1 MKFHWWWILV
11 GLGVLWM
18 IGWAISVI
26 ISVWFNPLDTED
38 DKRQSVRD
46 RLVGQAIFNWILW
59 PAVLPQLLD
68 RRKLLRD
75 MKTGKRPNWIM
86 LENGEA
92 GAREWK
98 LADGTVFQAS
108 ASTSGESSQ
117 PADITADYED
127 KSITGEISYRVR
139 MIAPM
144 PQPPTDWTRLKFLSD
159 DPESDP
165 EDEDD
170 SFDRY
175 QIKVK
180 LPRGKYQVE
189 FRVPNRTGKLE
200 ECAAVTLIISDPED
214 YNL

>member
-1 MKFHWWWILV
+1 M

-18 IGWAISVI
+18 IGWLVSVI
-26 ISVWFNPLDTED
+26 ISVWFNPLDTDD
-38 DKRQSVRD
+38 DKRQSVCD
-46 RLVGQAIFNWILW
+46 RLVGQAIFNWFLW

-86 LENGEA
+86 LEKGEE
-92 GAREWK
+92 GGREWR

-108 ASTSGESSQ
+108 TSTSGESSQ

-139 MIAPM
+139 MIAPT
-144 PQPPTDWTRLKFLSD
+144 PQPPTDWTQLKFKPHGSE
-159 DPESDP
+159 PDP

-170 SFDRY
+170 GDDDFADRY
-175 QIKVK
+175 EASVQ

-189 FRVPNRTGKLE
+189 FRVPDRTGKIE
-200 ECAAVTLIISDPED
+200 ECSEVTLIVSDPED

>member
-1 MKFHWWWILV
+1 L
-11 GLGVLWM
+11 
-18 IGWAISVI
+18 
-26 ISVWFNPLDTED
+26 E
-38 DKRQSVRD
+38 
-46 RLVGQAIFNWILW
+46 
-59 PAVLPQLLD
+59 

-75 MKTGKRPNWIM
+75 MKAGKRPNWIM
-86 LENGEA
+86 LEKGEA

-108 ASTSGESSQ
+108 ASTSGESSE

-127 KSITGEISYRVR
+127 KSITGEISYRVH
-139 MIAPM
+139 MIAPTL
-144 PQPPTDWTRLKFLSD
+144 QPPTEWTRLKFLSD
-159 DPESDP
+159 DPDSDP

-189 FRVPNRTGKLE
+189 FHVPDRAGKME
-200 ECAAVTLIISDPED
+200 ECSAVTLIISDPED